1 MTLNNLNKQIDIQL
15 KKLGGDVALMVK
27 FLNTKKEIKVNRD
40 FQFWA
45 ASVIKIPISCE
56 FFRQVNEGKIK
67 PETKTKI
74 KAENRVEGSGVFK
87 LLNKDDEFT
96 YLDLVT
102 LMLDIS
108 DNAGTNEIVDII
120 GWENVEKYMHQ
131 LGLLNTTFRHKMMIK
146 AGRGP
151 NFTTAQDITM
161 LLEKLYNNEIP
172 GAAQILSIL
181 KQQQDRRRIPLLL
194 PNDIEISNKTGSL
207 EKAVHDAGIIYSKNP
222 FIFVFLSD
230 DQEDK
235 ILTNEVLSNCAKLC
249 FDYSIS

>member
-1 MTLNNLNKQIDIQL
+1 
-15 KKLGGDVALMVK
+15 
-27 FLNTKKEIKVNRD
+27 
-40 FQFWA
+40 
-45 ASVIKIPISCE
+45 
-56 FFRQVNEGKIK
+56 
-67 PETKTKI
+67 
-74 KAENRVEGSGVFK
+74 
-87 LLNKDDEFT
+87 
-96 YLDLVT
+96 
-102 LMLDIS
+102 MLDIS

-172 GAAQILSIL
+172 GATQILTIL

-207 EKAVHDAGIIYSKNP
+207 EKAVHDAGIIYTKNP